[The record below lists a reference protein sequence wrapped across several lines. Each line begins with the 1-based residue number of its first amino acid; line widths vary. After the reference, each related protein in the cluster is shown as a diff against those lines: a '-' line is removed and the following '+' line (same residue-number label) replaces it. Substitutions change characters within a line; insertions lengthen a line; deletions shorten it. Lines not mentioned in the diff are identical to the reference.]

1 MPYISVVV
9 MTGNISVTGE
19 RPHRLSENY
28 LKGRTLLDV
37 DILERLG
44 LAAIGEVVVFGE
56 RPGSVC
62 VCVCV
67 GVAVAAAEGLCN
79 A

>member
-1 MPYISVVV
+1 VI
-9 MTGNISVTGE
+9 GE

-28 LKGRTLLDV
+28 LKGRTILDV

-44 LAAIGEVVVFGE
+44 LAATGEVVVFGE
-56 RPGSVC
+56 RPASAC
-62 VCVCV
+62 VCVD
-67 GVAVAAAEGLCN
+67 GAVETAEDLCN

>member
-1 MPYISVVV
+1 
-9 MTGNISVTGE
+9 VTGE
-19 RPHRLSENY
+19 RQHRLSEIY
-28 LKGRTLLDV
+28 LKGRTILDV

-44 LAAIGEVVVFGE
+44 LAAIGEVVVFGK

-62 VCVCV
+62 V
-67 GVAVAAAEGLCN
+67 GGAVEETEGLCN

>member
-1 MPYISVVV
+1 
-9 MTGNISVTGE
+9 VTGE
-19 RPHRLSENY
+19 RPHHLSENY
-28 LKGRTLLDV
+28 LKGRTILDV
-37 DILERLG
+37 DILERSG

-67 GVAVAAAEGLCN
+67 CVGGAVKAAEGLCN